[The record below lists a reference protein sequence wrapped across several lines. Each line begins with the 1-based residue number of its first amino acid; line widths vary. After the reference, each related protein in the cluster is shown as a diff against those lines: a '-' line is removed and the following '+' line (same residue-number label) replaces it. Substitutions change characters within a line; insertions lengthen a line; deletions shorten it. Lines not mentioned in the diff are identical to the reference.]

1 MEKIELEGRSKDE
14 LIAIIQEQEESID
27 NWMAIAQDIA
37 RTKHI
42 VEKKYERLMAVVA
55 VVSSLYILTLIV
67 LIGRIIRNMCM

>member
-42 VEKKYERLMAVVA
+42 VEKNT
-55 VVSSLYILTLIV
+55 SD
-67 LIGRIIRNMCM
+67 